1 MLPDSFASVLLAFEN
16 CFTAPSFQR
25 FLTVM
30 TGWVLCTGKHTV
42 TGVMRAAGVVGE
54 REHSGYHR
62 FFNGAAWQ
70 PDAVGVALM
79 RLVLKAIPKGVRVN
93 LTIDDTLGR
102 HTGKHI
108 ASAGMH
114 RDALLSSAG
123 KPFWHFGHNWVVLAV
138 VLEFPRWNKVFSLPV
153 LLRLYRTKKVNK
165 QLQRPHKK
173 RTELAA
179 ELLALVFDEF
189 PEREFLLIGD
199 NAYINN
205 SVVRG
210 RPTNFHVMGRGR
222 MDAALY
228 ATAPT
233 THKGRGRPR
242 VKGERL
248 ASPKDHGGKWTNLEL
263 CIYGR
268 PATVQV
274 KAFKAV
280 WYKVSYDKQM
290 LFVVVRN
297 WPGHRKEDVLACT
310 DLSMTAL
317 DVIELYCQRW
327 SLEETFGWVKSR
339 LGFEDPQNRTE
350 HAVERTA
357 PMAMWTYALVIL
369 WYANWSK
376 RRTHLPM
383 RLAPWYRTKKAPSF
397 ADMLATLRRQSWT
410 LWISD
415 QAGVDR
421 LDQKQLEP
429 LLDAVGYA

>member
-1 MLPDSFASVLLAFEN
+1 MLPETFGCFLLAFDP

-25 FLTVM
+25 FLTIM

-42 TGVMRAAGVVGE
+42 TGVMRAAGVVGKH
-54 REHSGYHR
+54 EHSGYHR
-62 FFNGAAWQ
+62 FFSAGAWE
-70 PDAVGVALM
+70 PDAVGITLM
-79 RLVLKAIPKGVRVN
+79 RLVLKLVPKGVRVT

-108 ASAGMH
+108 SSAGMH
-114 RDALLSSAG
+114 RDPLLSCAG
-123 KPFWHFGHNWVVLAV
+123 KPFWHFGHTWVVLSV
-138 VLEFPRWNKVFSLPV
+138 VIEFPCWNKVFSLPV
-153 LLRLYRTKKVNK
+153 LMRLYRTEKVNK
-165 QLQRPHKK
+165 KMKRPHVK

-179 ELLALVFDEF
+179 ELLALVFQEF
-189 PEREFLLIGD
+189 PEHDFLLIGD

-205 SVVRG
+205 SVVRN
-210 RPTNFHVMGRGR
+210 RPKNFHVMGRGR

-228 ATAPT
+228 ATAP
-233 THKGRGRPR
+233 KGRGRGRPR
-242 VKGERL
+242 VKGKRL
-248 ASPKDHGGKWTNLEL
+248 ASPKDRRGKWTTLKVM
-263 CIYGR
+263 IYGR

-274 KAFKAV
+274 KVFKAV

-297 WPGHRKEDVLACT
+297 WPGHKKEDVLACT
-310 DLSMTAL
+310 DLKMTAEE
-317 DVIELYCQRW
+317 VIQLYCQRW

-350 HAVERTA
+350 HAVQRTA
-357 PMAMWTYALVIL
+357 PMAMWTYSLVIL

-376 RRTHLPM
+376 RRTHLPL
-383 RLAPWYRTKKAPSF
+383 RLAPWYRSKKAPSF

-410 LWISD
+410 LLVSD
-415 QAGVDR
+415 QAGLNR
-421 LDQKQLEP
+421 TDQKKLDP